1 MHVFF
6 ATGRVLPRRIEF
18 MSEYQESNPTV
29 VAGTPRWVGLAVAVL
44 GALSLVGLGIGW
56 SAINH
61 SNSVEKSTQTALK
74 QQNDAFG
81 QRLSKTED
89 ENQQL
94 QSDLKVVTDK
104 LNVTQSELIAARKQ
118 NKMAAVTYSK
128 KLNELG
134 SNVNAQLAT
143 KANSDDVN
151 KLGGDVTGVKTDLD
165 ATKNSI
171 QMARS
176 EMGTL
181 IARNHDE
188 IDELRRMGQ
197 RDYYEFTVTRK
208 AGAQKVGT
216 IQVQLRDTNT
226 KKNQFTIYVLADDQS
241 FEKKNRSV
249 NEPIFF
255 YTGGTRQ
262 AVELVINKVSKSAAT
277 GYLSVP
283 KAGASAFLFILMRIR
298 CLFGLSQLRVLD
310 TPFRLCQANAWPW
323 AESKGR
329 VVFGGS

>member
-1 MHVFF
+1 
-6 ATGRVLPRRIEF
+6 
-18 MSEYQESNPTV
+18 MSEYQESNSTV
-29 VAGTPRWVGLAVAVL
+29 VSGTPRWVGLALAVL
-44 GALSLVGLGIGW
+44 GALSLLGLGVGW

-61 SNSVEKSTQTALK
+61 ANSVEKSTQTALK
-74 QQNDAFG
+74 QQDDSLG
-81 QRLSKTED
+81 QRLSKTEE

-104 LNVTQSELIAARKQ
+104 LNVTQADLIAARKQ
-118 NKMAAVTYSK
+118 NKLAAMTYGK

-143 KANSDDVN
+143 KASSDDVN

-165 ATKNSI
+165 ATKTSI

-188 IDELRRMGQ
+188 IDQLRRMGQ

-226 KKNQFTIYVLADDQS
+226 KKNQFTINVLADDQS

-262 AVELVINKVSKSAAT
+262 AVELVINKVSKTTAT

-283 KAGASAFLFILMRIR
+283 KAGASA
-298 CLFGLSQLRVLD
+298 
-310 TPFRLCQANAWPW
+310 TAN
-323 AESKGR
+323 SNT
-329 VVFGGS
+329 GSGQ